1 MRKQS
6 VWMIVVLLIVLTCG
20 ACQEEQ
26 TTMGVLGQFSTTDL
40 DGNPV
45 DQTAFQDYDVTMV
58 NIWTTYCGYCLDEMG
73 ALGELSREYADDGVR
88 IMGMVTDVINS
99 DGTLNESQMDLAREI
114 VSSTGADYTHMVP
127 SESLAGLLSQIY
139 AVPTTL
145 FVDKDGNQVGYA
157 YLQAQDKE
165 QWAQAIEDALSQVRS

>member
-114 VSSTGADYTHMVP
+114 VSSTGADYTHMV
-127 SESLAGLLSQIY
+127 
-139 AVPTTL
+139 
-145 FVDKDGNQVGYA
+145 
-157 YLQAQDKE
+157 
-165 QWAQAIEDALSQVRS
+165 R

>member
-73 ALGELSREYADDGVR
+73 ALGELSR

-127 SESLAGLLSQIY
+127 SESLVGLLSQIY

>member
-73 ALGELSREYADDGVR
+73 ALGELSREYADEGVR
-88 IMGMVTDVINS
+88 NHG
-99 DGTLNESQMDLAREI
+99 DGHGCDQFGWNTE
-114 VSSTGADYTHMVP
+114 
-127 SESLAGLLSQIY
+127 
-139 AVPTTL
+139 
-145 FVDKDGNQVGYA
+145 
-157 YLQAQDKE
+157 
-165 QWAQAIEDALSQVRS
+165 